1 VLFSPTKWVN
11 EICSKTSPTFA
22 INKAQKKGTWMV
34 AMEKMV
40 KHQIK
45 WVSDVSMTIEE
56 LYLKHAPIDLVVP
69 FLCHR
74 ISWCCCSHEQ
84 QHLVSLLGL

>member
-11 EICSKTSPTFA
+11 EIYSKTSPTFA

-40 KHQIK
+40 KHKIK
-45 WVSDVSMTIEE
+45 
-56 LYLKHAPIDLVVP
+56 
-69 FLCHR
+69 
-74 ISWCCCSHEQ
+74 
-84 QHLVSLLGL
+84 